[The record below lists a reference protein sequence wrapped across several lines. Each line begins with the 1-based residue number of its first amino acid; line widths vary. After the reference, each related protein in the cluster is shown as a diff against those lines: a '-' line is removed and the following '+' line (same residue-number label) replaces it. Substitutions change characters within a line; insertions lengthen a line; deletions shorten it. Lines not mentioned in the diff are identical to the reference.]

1 MIARLWHG
9 RIRRADTH
17 DYVKYI
23 SETGLRDYAQTPGNL
38 GAQMLVDDASE
49 EGVSHVITMSWW
61 ESPDAIR
68 AFAGDDIGQARYYPE
83 DQHYLLEFE
92 PHVRH
97 YAVRASLSQGATP

>member
-9 RIRRADTH
+9 RIRRSDTQA
-17 DYVKYI
+17 YVEYI
-23 SETGLRDYAQTPGNL
+23 SETGLRDYAHTAGNL

-49 EGVSHVITMSWW
+49 DGVSHVITLSWW
-61 ESPDAIR
+61 ASSDAIR

-83 DQHYLLEFE
+83 DERYLLEFE

-97 YAVRASLSQGATP
+97 YAVSASLSQGATP